1 MRNPDTPKKKVGRLS
16 GDYIATRD
24 NTRMSPVSMIKKT
37 TEQRQRNR
45 ITQPKSGNTIHA
57 YRQQDQRNEAL
68 ADETS
73 LLFAYLPFV
82 HSTFHRE
89 PLHLHTQG
97 DDVLLYF
104 DKASNNGTLLS
115 FSIASDINH
124 LANI

>member
-16 GDYIATRD
+16 GDFIATRD
-24 NTRMSPVSMIKKT
+24 HTRMSAVSMIKKT
-37 TEQRQRNR
+37 TEL
-45 ITQPKSGNTIHA
+45 TSNTIHA

-97 DDVLLYF
+97 DNVLLHL
-104 DKASNNGTLLS
+104 DKATCDGTLMCFALTR
-115 FSIASDINH
+115 DVNH
-124 LANI
+124 LARI